1 MKQVIYRI
9 MNIMESI
16 EYGFKDKS
24 GKNIINVNPQK
35 WDNDFADFY
44 YLQSREELLE
54 TKCGVCWD
62 QVELE
67 RDLFNEND
75 IKCKSYFIFIS
86 DRNMLPTHTFLT
98 FKDNNKYYWFEHS
111 WAKYKGI
118 HEYISKEDLL
128 NDVINKFKEDHKDV
142 SNNATLYLYQ
152 YQQPKKHISCS
163 EFYKYI
169 ETQKLIIIE
178 KIKKKRWR
186 LLKK

>member
-44 YLQSREELLE
+44 YLQTKEEVLE

-152 YQQPKKHISCS
+152 YQQPKKHISCN

-178 KIKKKRWR
+178 KIKKKR
-186 LLKK
+186 